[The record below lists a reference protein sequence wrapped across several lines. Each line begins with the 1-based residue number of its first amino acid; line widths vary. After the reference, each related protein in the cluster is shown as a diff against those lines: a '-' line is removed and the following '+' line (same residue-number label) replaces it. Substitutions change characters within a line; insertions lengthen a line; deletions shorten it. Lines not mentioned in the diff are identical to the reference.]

1 MTTRKSLVKLLTLGL
16 AVAGAA
22 LGSHAG
28 EKNGTHAPAT
38 FIIHVAPPAAQK
50 LVAEKKVVVLDLRTP
65 EEFRAGHI
73 AGATNVD
80 YLAPGFEQRLN
91 TLPKTQP
98 YLVHCAAGGR
108 STKCL
113 PLLREQHFR
122 SIYHLDGGLKAW
134 EKAGLPVEK

>member
-1 MTTRKSLVKLLTLGL
+1 MTTRKSLVRILTFGL

-22 LGSHAG
+22 FGSGAG
-28 EKNGTHAPAT
+28 QKTGALAPTT
-38 FIIHVAPPAAQK
+38 FIVHVAPKAAQQ
-50 LVAEKKVVVLDLRTP
+50 LVADRKVVVLDLRTP
-65 EEFRAGHI
+65 EEYRAGHI

-80 YLAPGFEQRLN
+80 YLAAGFEQRLN
-91 TLPKTQP
+91 ALEKTQP

-108 STKCL
+108 STRAL